1 MNTHEMTNLLAS
13 GSAFVDLRDWRKV
26 GVAGAE
32 ARAWLNDLVSADVS
46 GVGAGQAR
54 ASLLLSPTGGIRAA
68 FTVAPLGDGFVLL
81 QDPLQPSSVQTL
93 LTPYVLSSDVTLED
107 RSDALVVFAFPG
119 RVATPAAPGTFSI
132 PSCTG
137 AGGDLLA
144 PVEDVEAVRR
154 SLSGDFAEAPPEALE
169 GWRVATGIPRLG
181 VDALTDD
188 LPFEGGM
195 GTAVAFDKGCY
206 LGQEAVAKVRNLGHP
221 RRLVVHLAA
230 DGEVSPGEVV
240 ESDGRPVGEV
250 TSAWAGG
257 GRSLLLARVRWE
269 GRDAAL
275 HTAAGVAL
283 LPASAR

>member
-1 MNTHEMTNLLAS
+1 
-13 GSAFVDLRDWRKV
+13 WRTV
-26 GVAGAE
+26 AVAGAE
-32 ARAWLNDLVSADVS
+32 AGAWVNDLVSADVS
-46 GVGAGQAR
+46 GVAAGQAR
-54 ASLLLSPTGGIRAA
+54 PSWLLSPTGGMRAA

-119 RVATPAAPGTFSI
+119 RAATPAAPGAFSV

-154 SLSGDFAEAPPEALE
+154 SLSGGFAEGPPEARE

-188 LPFEGGM
+188 LPFEGGV

-221 RRLVVHLAA
+221 R
-230 DGEVSPGEVV
+230 
-240 ESDGRPVGEV
+240 
-250 TSAWAGG
+250 
-257 GRSLLLARVRWE
+257 
-269 GRDAAL
+269 
-275 HTAAGVAL
+275 
-283 LPASAR
+283 

>member
-1 MNTHEMTNLLAS
+1 MDAHEMMNLLAS
-13 GSAFVDLRDWRKV
+13 GSAFVDLSDWRKV
-26 GVAGAE
+26 AVAGAD

-46 GVGAGQAR
+46 GVAAGQAR
-54 ASLLLSPTGGIRAA
+54 PSLLLSPTGGIRAA
-68 FTVAPLGDGFVLL
+68 FTVAPLSDGFVLL
-81 QDPLQPSSVQTL
+81 QDPRQPSSVQTL

-107 RSDALVVFAFPG
+107 RSDALAVFAFPG
-119 RVATPAAPGTFSI
+119 RVSTPAAPGTYSV

-144 PVEDVEAVRR
+144 PVEDLEAVRR
-154 SLSGDFAEAPPEALE
+154 SLSGDFTEAPPEALE
-169 GWRVATGIPRLG
+169 GWRVAAGIPRLG
-181 VDALTDD
+181 VDALPED

-195 GTAVAFDKGCY
+195 GEAVALDKGCY

-221 RRLVVHLAA
+221 RRLVLHLCAE
-230 DGEVSPGEVV
+230 GEVSPGEVV

-250 TSAWAGG
+250 TSAWADG

-283 LPASAR
+283 LPAPSR